1 MQDPSSKRLQSR
13 GDLKPPEFYFPAPFS
28 SPRPKS
34 GSQPRSPATPPPQPV
49 RPRPSDPGRSPRLS
63 LLTCH
68 RRGEAEGVVAVA
80 LPVAGSVATDTRP
93 TVTAARSA
101 CVEYRVAHGA
111 LEQPARVTPVQS
123 LGPRWREM
131 GVRGV
136 CRKEP
141 GPKVA
146 SAPVTA
152 WRGPWRCRGS
162 AAHPRTAG
170 RRWPGVRPA
179 PRTPASPRSN

>member
-1 MQDPSSKRLQSR
+1 MISSLPRSIS
-13 GDLKPPEFYFPAPFS
+13 PPHSPAPAPNPGLS
-28 SPRPKS
+28 LS
-34 GSQPRSPATPPPQPV
+34 GPATPPPQPV
-49 RPRPSDPGRSPRLS
+49 RPRPSAPGRSPRLS
-63 LLTCH
+63 LLTCQ

-80 LPVAGSVATDTRP
+80 LPVAGPVAPDTRP

-111 LEQPARVTPVQS
+111 LEQPARVAPVQS
-123 LGPRWREM
+123 LRPRWREM

-141 GPKVA
+141 GPKDA

-152 WRGPWRCRGS
+152 WRGPRRCRGS